1 MLLNFFDVKIRAI
14 MKSYGI
20 ASGFVLENPR
30 HGQSEEFWFGRNLR
44 YSLYYELII
53 CSGLINSVSL
63 SKVYKFISK
72 YRNWPEK

>member
-14 MKSYGI
+14 MKSYGT

-30 HGQSEEFWFGRNLR
+30 HGQSEEFWFGPNLR
-44 YSLYYELII
+44 YSLNYELII

-63 SKVYKFISK
+63 SKVY
-72 YRNWPEK
+72 